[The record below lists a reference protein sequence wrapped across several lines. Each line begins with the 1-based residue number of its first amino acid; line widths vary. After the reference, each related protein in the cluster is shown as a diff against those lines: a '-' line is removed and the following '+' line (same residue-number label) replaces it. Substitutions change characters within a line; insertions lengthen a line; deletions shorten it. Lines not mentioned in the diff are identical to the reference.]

1 MLLKCI
7 DFPSR
12 GLQSDKG
19 KEAFRGWFAQLGEL
33 RTFYPN
39 APLLA
44 LSATCSLKIRKKT
57 LKLLNMD
64 NPVEI
69 TLSPNKSNIKIVVQ
83 KVQNSVEMALLWLV
97 DGLESLKGEF
107 PKTLVY
113 CNSIIYQHILTEC
126 PNLINCVAMFHSE
139 SAEKTKD
146 KIISDLGNL
155 QSDLRIIIATSA
167 LGMVVDIQGFH
178 SLVLYGP
185 PLTTVDLIQGIGR
198 IGRDGNP
205 SCAVLLHNS
214 YNVRNIDTDVKC
226 VIRDPSCRRLS
237 VMKSFLKDSELQ
249 EIHSDME
256 KHTCCDICEDKCK
269 CGDCTQLQLERLFKS
284 SSIETDENVSDSE
297 SEVTDFGSSDD
308 FDEL

>member
-1 MLLKCI
+1 M
-7 DFPSR
+7 
-12 GLQSDKG
+12 
-19 KEAFRGWFAQLGEL
+19 
-33 RTFYPN
+33 
-39 APLLA
+39 A

-57 LKLLNMD
+57 LTLLNLKD
-64 NPVEI
+64 PAEI
-69 TLSPNKSNIKIVVQ
+69 TLSPNKSNIKLVVK
-83 KVQNSVEMALLWLV
+83 KVHNSVEMALLWLV
-97 DGLESLKGEF
+97 DGLEKLKEEF
-107 PKTLVY
+107 PKSLVY
-113 CNSIIYQHILTEC
+113 CNSIKDASIIYQYILSEC
-126 PNLINCVAMFHSE
+126 PNLISCVAMFHSE

-146 KIISDLGNL
+146 KIISDLGNP

-167 LGMVVDIQGFH
+167 LGMGVDIQGFH

-185 PLTTVDLIQGIGR
+185 PLTAVDLIQGIGR

-226 VIRDPSCRRLS
+226 VIRDPSCRRVS
-237 VMKSFLKDSELQ
+237 IMKSFLKDSELQ

-269 CGDCTQLQLERLFKS
+269 CGDCSQLQLERLLKS

-297 SEVTDFGSSDD
+297 SEVTDFESSGD